1 MHFALTLKVY
11 RTFVQFCIEINWQW
25 VTLDMHFALTLKV
38 NQTGTIPCS
47 CYLLIKNTQK
57 FKQGMLFNQTK
68 QDRIHILEGIFFFK
82 ATNSTKTN
90 NLAAANCVSP
100 SSAKPRTIQKQTTQL
115 LPITF
120 FQKDVCTKHMVHVS
134 FCIVHGFEEEDSLRN
149 LHCVLFCLIKKRPV

>member
-57 FKQGMLFNQTK
+57 VKP
-68 QDRIHILEGIFFFK
+68 
-82 ATNSTKTN
+82 
-90 NLAAANCVSP
+90 VSYTHLTLP
-100 SSAKPRTIQKQTTQL
+100 TTAE
-115 LPITF
+115 
-120 FQKDVCTKHMVHVS
+120 V
-134 FCIVHGFEEEDSLRN
+134 
-149 LHCVLFCLIKKRPV
+149 